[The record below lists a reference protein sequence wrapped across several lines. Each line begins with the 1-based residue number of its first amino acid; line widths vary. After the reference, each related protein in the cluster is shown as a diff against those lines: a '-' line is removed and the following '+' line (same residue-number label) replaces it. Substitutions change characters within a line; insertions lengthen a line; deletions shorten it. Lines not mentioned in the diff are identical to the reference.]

1 MKYSYPGLSEN
12 AVTESRQIYGAN
24 IITTQDSEG
33 FFGQLSI
40 SRSKCLIARLGTGSK
55 VTGTEGD
62 RWQ

>member
-33 FFGQLSI
+33 FFKKLI
-40 SRSKCLIARLGTGSK
+40 SKSNINVIDKYM
-55 VTGTEGD
+55 
-62 RWQ
+62 